1 MFLLGKINF
10 PLSTK
15 PCRKV
20 PKHPIQSCHF
30 IRLEK
35 SNFPSLTA
43 VDAGVVLSRHILA
56 GHQNSGGGLP
66 VSEKKKCPHSSAR
79 GRPRPGPAR
88 AKWEGPPLH
97 PPDGN
102 RSFLGGR
109 RFFFFARADGSR
121 KRTATVGPIDG
132 RKGGGGGKAG
142 LVRGAIPSLLLRF
155 RLFFLSS
162 LRIRTGTAR
171 RLTAHGR
178 RRARAKRD

>member
-1 MFLLGKINF
+1 M
-10 PLSTK
+10 
-15 PCRKV
+15 
-20 PKHPIQSCHF
+20 
-30 IRLEK
+30 
-35 SNFPSLTA
+35 
-43 VDAGVVLSRHILA
+43 DAGVVLSRHILA

-102 RSFLGGR
+102 RSFFGGR

-132 RKGGGGGKAG
+132 RRGEGGKRDLCAERSPPSSFASAYSFFLFSVYRYRSPPNCAWTKKGPSEAG
-142 LVRGAIPSLLLRF
+142 LVRG
-155 RLFFLSS
+155 
-162 LRIRTGTAR
+162 GE
-171 RLTAHGR
+171 
-178 RRARAKRD
+178 